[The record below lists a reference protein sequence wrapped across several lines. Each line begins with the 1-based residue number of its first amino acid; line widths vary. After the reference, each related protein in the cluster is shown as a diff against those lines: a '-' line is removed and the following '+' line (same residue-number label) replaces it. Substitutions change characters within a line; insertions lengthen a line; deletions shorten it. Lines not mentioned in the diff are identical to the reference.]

1 MATTAVKM
9 GGSRARGAGM
19 TRRVCRMGEQ
29 LSHILHYWKGDRS
42 GAILPGAEGHR
53 GGPKCYYCY

>member
-19 TRRVCRMGEQ
+19 TRRVCRMGE
-29 LSHILHYWKGDRS
+29 
-42 GAILPGAEGHR
+42 
-53 GGPKCYYCY
+53 